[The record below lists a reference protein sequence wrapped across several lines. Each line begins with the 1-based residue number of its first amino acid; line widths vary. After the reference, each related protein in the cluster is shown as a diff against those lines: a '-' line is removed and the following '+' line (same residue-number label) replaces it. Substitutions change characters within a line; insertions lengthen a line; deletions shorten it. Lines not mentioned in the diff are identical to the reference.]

1 MKGIKLKIA
10 LIFLMLLPVPFS
22 CSKLKD
28 TNDGLDLYVEP
39 YYNILGMVFTYVD
52 LYYRTPT
59 GTPMFQAVSQ
69 NFEDQVYPCDSMAL
83 HFIAPDSMLM
93 YHSQYLK
100 SSYSLIPEAF
110 ASERKRP
117 GYAGT
122 LDLVDKIFISSNYD
136 FDETHNKT
144 DNLSDIVDILPYTPN
159 VKENWMLLSDYNNNS
174 PYVAPKRFVLF
185 IKRKP
190 TRSNLQQFVIRY
202 YIKTNEGET
211 SKYFTIVTPVFHV
224 R

>member
-1 MKGIKLKIA
+1 
-10 LIFLMLLPVPFS
+10 
-22 CSKLKD
+22 
-28 TNDGLDLYVEP
+28 
-39 YYNILGMVFTYVD
+39 
-52 LYYRTPT
+52 
-59 GTPMFQAVSQ
+59 
-69 NFEDQVYPCDSMAL
+69 MAL